1 MNPNDAPHDGKLPCR
16 ASATGIAVDQVLG
29 LFVQAVNTTRVADE
43 AAALAVQ
50 DDAFGMALSEMLVA
64 RLFIQDPDH
73 ILGSNATKHGE
84 IAEVVEISIT
94 RARDALH
101 LRPPSA
107 TDASSRTAPEDYRID
122 GKDVQSKYYNGA
134 NNTLGAVNEHMDT
147 YTNFGR
153 DGSFYHISKDQ
164 YEHIM
169 RVLAGDTEGM
179 SRKSVD
185 AIREKVK
192 NIEEKAGKPFGEVV
206 QPASTEYREVQ
217 LGKVEDT
224 LDKLD
229 EDLARENEKLKDDIR
244 IEHSPSVAEGLKVAA
259 SAAVVT
265 AAFGFVTSSAQKYF
279 KADKNIFRGDFTRKD
294 WQEVGLDTLKAGAT
308 GGVTAGAVYALT
320 NYAEVPAPFAASCV
334 SAAKGVGS
342 LVVSYQQ
349 GEISADQLIDEAF
362 LVCSDFA
369 VVGLFSVAGQALIPI
384 PALGALIG
392 TFAGK
397 AVSELLADKIG
408 DVSVRIEERLNTFRS
423 LLAQEERQSL
433 DALKSKYLPH
443 EALTELAFD
452 VKQNLVILEASVAV
466 ARLHGVPEQ
475 LILKNDDDV
484 LAFLRAAPLDTPS
497 ARLGSAA
504 AC

>member
-1 MNPNDAPHDGKLPCR
+1 M
-16 ASATGIAVDQVLG
+16 
-29 LFVQAVNTTRVADE
+29 
-43 AAALAVQ
+43 
-50 DDAFGMALSEMLVA
+50 
-64 RLFIQDPDH
+64 
-73 ILGSNATKHGE
+73 
-84 IAEVVEISIT
+84 
-94 RARDALH
+94 
-101 LRPPSA
+101 
-107 TDASSRTAPEDYRID
+107 
-122 GKDVQSKYYNGA
+122 
-134 NNTLGAVNEHMDT
+134 
-147 YTNFGR
+147 
-153 DGSFYHISKDQ
+153 
-164 YEHIM
+164 
-169 RVLAGDTEGM
+169 
-179 SRKSVD
+179 
-185 AIREKVK
+185 
-192 NIEEKAGKPFGEVV
+192 
-206 QPASTEYREVQ
+206 
-217 LGKVEDT
+217 
-224 LDKLD
+224 
-229 EDLARENEKLKDDIR
+229 
-244 IEHSPSVAEGLKVAA
+244 
-259 SAAVVT
+259 
-265 AAFGFVTSSAQKYF
+265 
-279 KADKNIFRGDFTRKD
+279 
-294 WQEVGLDTLKAGAT
+294 GLDTLKAGAT